1 MLLKVILL
9 SLVLSGS
16 SPIPVDDVV
25 YDLLINN
32 IDPYD
37 PEYAKLLAQVGLK
50 HSHYKVTL
58 QELQRRSIA
67 EVMPVMTVDDRVSL
81 IQNVRRYPFH
91 RLLPEGADM
100 LTPELMQWRMTRRVF
115 FHLIRGLK

>member
-1 MLLKVILL
+1 MIKLLLL
-9 SLVLSGS
+9 SLVLVGA
-16 SPIPVDDVV
+16 SPIPVDDIV

-37 PEYAKLLAQVGLK
+37 PEYAALLAQVGVK
-50 HSHYKVTL
+50 HSRHKNTL
-58 QELQRRSIA
+58 LELQRQATA
-67 EVMPVMTVDDRVSL
+67 EVMPVMSLEDRISL

-100 LTPELMQWRMTRRVF
+100 LTPQLMQWRMTRRVF
-115 FHLIRGLK
+115 FHLVRGLK